1 MEAMPIIVQGV
12 SSAKV
17 WKFSVIDIIPTY
29 DAHICFLT
37 KLSLVDPELVSSF
50 SL

>member
-1 MEAMPIIVQGV
+1 MEAMSVIVQGV

-17 WKFSVIDIIPTY
+17 WKFSVIEIIPLS

-37 KLSLVDPELVSSF
+37 KLSFVGAELVSSF

>member
-1 MEAMPIIVQGV
+1 MEAMPIRVQGV
-12 SSAKV
+12 SSAKI
-17 WKFSVIDIIPTY
+17 WNFSVIDIIPTY

-37 KLSLVDPELVSSF
+37 KLSLVGADLVSSF

>member
-1 MEAMPIIVQGV
+1 MIVQGV

-17 WKFSVIDIIPTY
+17 WKFSVIEIILTY
-29 DAHICFLT
+29 DAHISFLT
-37 KLSLVDPELVSSF
+37 KLSLVGAELVSSF